1 MEPITLII
9 ASLISV
15 ATGAN
20 LMPERTVKSD
30 SYTLSQIKQVISALD
45 EECEATGIENK
56 TLVSLSGGGQ
66 ATLYDLNGREG
77 YLVLGDNYKIFDYQP
92 NVELNEK
99 ASRNDLEFN
108 PISRSFMAEGGQ
120 HVFVTDQT
128 NKRADVSETNLK
140 EGAFEDHGCGQI
152 SSEQLTNY
160 VNNKFPGG
168 ELDDEYSL
176 PITRQS
182 QRLLSVYLKRTVEN
196 GTTNYYAE
204 NNCWL
209 CTMYTI
215 FNYLVNDSVFSST
228 SFSDFPKRWH
238 GKIPYYPQN
247 QEPLTYN
254 WVKSYA
260 TSYKAF
266 DSTIGDW
273 SAKEFDG
280 LYTSL
285 RIEGTSFKTDSPVSG
300 MYPNGVVMVM
310 ENVAHNYGLT
320 TFNATNDTEFNAY
333 TGTQDFKDFLH
344 ADKPL
349 YFYSNGSTYGNHAM
363 TVSGYKHFKRTV
375 RVLFWDKIEWATFL
389 EIGDGWSL
397 ETMYFDITR
406 YFWEN
411 CGSGGFIKYVW

>member
-1 MEPITLII
+1 MANGAKLIPEP
-9 ASLISV
+9 
-15 ATGAN
+15 
-20 LMPERTVKSD
+20 TVKSD
-30 SYTLSQIKQVISALD
+30 SYTLSQIKQVVSAMD
-45 EECEATGIENK
+45 EKSKVTGIEDK
-56 TLVSLSGGGQ
+56 ISVPLSGGEQ

-77 YLVLGDNYKIFDYQP
+77 YLVLGDNYKIYDYQP

-99 ASRNDLEFN
+99 ASWNGIEFN
-108 PISRSFMAEGGQ
+108 PVSRSFMTEDGRCVSIIDGAEM
-120 HVFVTDQT
+120 TKDMP
-128 NKRADVSETNLK
+128 EPNLK
-140 EGAFEDHGCGQI
+140 EGSFIDYGCGQI
-152 SSEQLTNY
+152 SSEQLTDY

-182 QRLLSVYLKRTVEN
+182 QHLLSVYLKRTVEN
-196 GTTNYYAE
+196 GTTNYRAE

-215 FNYLVNDSVFSST
+215 FNYLVNDSEYSSTTFSS
-228 SFSDFPKRWH
+228 FPKRWH
-238 GKIPYYPQN
+238 GKIPYYPQS

-260 TSYKAF
+260 TNYKAF
-266 DSTIGDW
+266 DNTIGDW
-273 SAKEFDG
+273 SAKEFDS

-300 MYPNGVVMVM
+300 MYPNGSVMVM
-310 ENVAHNYGLT
+310 ENVAHDYGLT

-349 YFYSNGSTYGNHAM
+349 YFYSNGSTYGDHAM
-363 TVSGYKHFKRTV
+363 AVSGYKYYKRTV

-397 ETMYFDITR
+397 DTIYFDITR
-406 YFWEN
+406 YFWEH
-411 CGSGGFIKYVW
+411 CGNGGFIKYDW